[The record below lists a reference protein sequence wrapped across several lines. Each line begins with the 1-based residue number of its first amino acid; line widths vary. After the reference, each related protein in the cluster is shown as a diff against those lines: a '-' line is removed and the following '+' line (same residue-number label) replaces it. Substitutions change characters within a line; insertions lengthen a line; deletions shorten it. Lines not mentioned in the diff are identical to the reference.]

1 MNNENSAKWFDI
13 DFKTKTDNNIDEAL
27 LRLFDLMKKSLHI
40 YFNIKNSSDIH
51 EFLKIA
57 AAKNHVDYSFIEW
70 IGGKGI
76 PRLKNIDFENL
87 PSNDQF
93 LAMIE
98 FDEYCLKCE
107 MDFKEPEEV
116 RSCIITIINSIQE
129 YINICN
135 QLIKGGE

>member
-57 AAKNHVDYSFIEW
+57 AAKNHVDYSF
-70 IGGKGI
+70 
-76 PRLKNIDFENL
+76 
-87 PSNDQF
+87 
-93 LAMIE
+93 M
-98 FDEYCLKCE
+98 
-107 MDFKEPEEV
+107 
-116 RSCIITIINSIQE
+116 
-129 YINICN
+129 
-135 QLIKGGE
+135 GERASQD